1 MVGYVAKFPSE
12 EWINLFMEALNI
24 NKNYEEAAATWE
36 GDFLFIIEPDD
47 ALKESST
54 LYVDLWH
61 GKCRKVD
68 VVTEAT
74 KDKYK
79 PEFVLQAGV
88 AVWRKVAEKKIDS
101 IQAIVTRQLKLTG
114 NMGKV
119 MRAVK
124 AAQELVNCV
133 TQVKTEYPE

>member
-1 MVGYVAKFPSE
+1 MALFGTL
-12 EWINLFMEALNI
+12 EWANAFMEAVNAS
-24 NKNYEEAAATWE
+24 KAYEEAAKTWE
-36 GDFLFIIEPDD
+36 GDFYFIIEPGG
-47 ALKESST
+47 AVKEAG
-54 LYVDLWH
+54 YQYIDLWH

-68 VVTEAT
+68 VVTTAT

-79 PEFVLQAGV
+79 PEFVLSASV
-88 AVWRKVAEKKIDS
+88 STWRKVAEKKVDP
-101 IQAIVTRQLKLTG
+101 IQAIVTRQLKLQG

>member
-1 MVGYVAKFPSE
+1 MAVFGTI
-12 EWINLFMEALNI
+12 EWANAFMEAVNAS
-24 NKNYEEAAATWE
+24 KPYEDAAKTWE
-36 GDFLFIIEPDD
+36 GDFYFIIEPGGVV
-47 ALKESST
+47 KEPGYQ
-54 LYVDLWH
+54 YVDLWH

-68 VVTEAT
+68 VVTEAA

-79 PEFVLQAGV
+79 PEFVLA
-88 AVWRKVAEKKIDS
+88 ASIATWRKVAEKKIDP

>member
-1 MVGYVAKFPSE
+1 MAVFGTI
-12 EWINLFMEALNI
+12 EWATAFMEAI
-24 NKNYEEAAATWE
+24 NSSKPYEDAAKTWE
-36 GDFLFIIEPDD
+36 GDFYFIIEPGG
-47 ALKESST
+47 AVKEQGYQ
-54 LYVDLWH
+54 YVDLWH

-68 VVTEAT
+68 VIPAAE

-79 PEFVLQAGV
+79 PEFVLSASI
-88 AVWRKVAEKKIDS
+88 ATWRKVAEKKIDP
-101 IQAIVTRQLKLTG
+101 IQAIVTRQLKLSG

-133 TQVKTEYPE
+133 TKVQTEYPE

>member
-1 MVGYVAKFPSE
+1 MAIFGTLDWATK
-12 EWINLFMEALNI
+12 FMEAI
-24 NKNYEEAAATWE
+24 NGSKAYEDAAQTWE
-36 GDFLFIIEPDD
+36 GDFYFIIEPGGSPTDPVYM
-47 ALKESST
+47 
-54 LYVDLWH
+54 YVDLWH

-68 VVTEAT
+68 AVLAAE

-79 PEFVLQAGV
+79 PEFTLSATVP
-88 AVWRKVAEKKIDS
+88 VWRKVAEKKVDP
-101 IQAIVTRQLKLTG
+101 IQAIVTRQLKLQG

-133 TQVKTEYPE
+133 TKVQTEYPE

>member
-1 MVGYVAKFPSE
+1 MAKFGTL
-12 EWINLFMEALNI
+12 EWATQFMEAI
-24 NKNYEEAAATWE
+24 NNSKAYEEAAKTWE
-36 GDFLFIIEPDD
+36 GDFYFIIEPGGSI
-47 ALKESST
+47 KEPVYQ
-54 LYVDLWH
+54 YVDLWH

-68 VVTEAT
+68 IVSEAE
-74 KDKYK
+74 KDRYK
-79 PEFVLQAGV
+79 PEFLLSASV
-88 AVWRKVAEKKIDS
+88 ATWRKVAEKKVDP
-101 IQAIVTRQLKLTG
+101 IQAIVTRQLKLQG

>member
-1 MVGYVAKFPSE
+1 MALFGTIEWATAFMDAVNASKAYEDAAK
-12 EWINLFMEALNI
+12 
-24 NKNYEEAAATWE
+24 TWE
-36 GDFLFIIEPDD
+36 GDFYFIIEPGG
-47 ALKESST
+47 AVKEHGYQ
-54 LYVDLWH
+54 YVDLWH

-74 KDKYK
+74 KDTYK
-79 PEFVLQAGV
+79 PEFVLAASV
-88 AVWRKVAEKKIDS
+88 ATWRKVAEKKVDP

>member
-1 MVGYVAKFPSE
+1 MAVFGTLDWATA
-12 EWINLFMEALNI
+12 FMEAVNSS
-24 NKNYEEAAATWE
+24 KAYEDAALSWE
-36 GDFLFIIEPDD
+36 GDFYFIIEPGGSI
-47 ALKESST
+47 KEPGYT
-54 LYVDLWH
+54 YVDLWH

-68 VVTEAT
+68 VVTEAN

-79 PEFVLQAGV
+79 PEFVLMASIGT
-88 AVWRKVAEKKIDS
+88 WRKVAEKKVDS

-133 TQVKTEYPE
+133 TKVQTEYPE

>member
-1 MVGYVAKFPSE
+1 MALFGSL
-12 EWINLFMEALNI
+12 EWANAFMEAI
-24 NKNYEEAAATWE
+24 NGSKAYEDAATTWE
-36 GDFLFIIEPDD
+36 GDFYFIVE
-47 ALKESST
+47 AGGSLKEPGYT
-54 LYVDLWH
+54 YVDLWH

-79 PEFVLQAGV
+79 PEFVLQA
-88 AVWRKVAEKKIDS
+88 AVGTWRKVAEKKIDS

-133 TQVKTEYPE
+133 TKVQTEYPE

>member
-1 MVGYVAKFPSE
+1 MALFGTL
-12 EWINLFMEALNI
+12 EWVTEFMEKLNSY
-24 NKNYEEAAATWE
+24 KAYEDAAKTWE
-36 GDFLFIIEPDD
+36 GDFYFIIEPGG
-47 ALKESST
+47 AVKEPGYQ
-54 LYVDLWH
+54 YVDLWH

-79 PEFVLQAGV
+79 PEFVLQASI
-88 AVWRKVAEKKIDS
+88 ATWRKVAEKKVDP

-114 NMGKV
+114 NMGKI

-124 AAQELVNCV
+124 AAQELVNAV
-133 TQVKTEYPE
+133 TMVKTEYPE

>member
-1 MVGYVAKFPSE
+1 MAVFGTMDWA
-12 EWINLFMEALNI
+12 NAFMAAVNGS
-24 NKNYEEAAATWE
+24 KPYEDAAATWE
-36 GDFLFIIEPDD
+36 GDFYFIIEAGG
-47 ALKESST
+47 ALKEPGYM
-54 LYVDLWH
+54 YVDLWH

-68 VVTEAT
+68 VITEAE

-79 PEFVLQAGV
+79 PEFVLQASV
-88 AVWRKVAEKKIDS
+88 ATWRKVAEKKIDS

-133 TQVKTEYPE
+133 TQVKTEYPD

>member
-1 MVGYVAKFPSE
+1 MALFGTI
-12 EWINLFMEALNI
+12 EWANAFMEKVNGYKA
-24 NKNYEEAAATWE
+24 YEEAGKTWE
-36 GDFLFIIEPDD
+36 GDFYFIIEPGG
-47 ALKESST
+47 AVKEPGYV
-54 LYVDLWH
+54 YVDLWH

-79 PEFVLQAGV
+79 PEFVLQAKV
-88 AVWRKVAEKKIDS
+88 DTWKKVAEKKIDS

-124 AAQELVNCV
+124 AAQELVNAV
-133 TQVKTEYPE
+133 TMVQTEYPE

>member
-1 MVGYVAKFPSE
+1 MAVFGTLEWVTAFMDAINASKPYEDAAK
-12 EWINLFMEALNI
+12 
-24 NKNYEEAAATWE
+24 TWE
-36 GDFLFIIEPDD
+36 GDFYFIIEVGG
-47 ALKESST
+47 AVKEQGYQ
-54 LYVDLWH
+54 YVDLWH

-79 PEFVLQAGV
+79 PEFVLA
-88 AVWRKVAEKKIDS
+88 ASIATWRKVAEKKVDP

>member
-1 MVGYVAKFPSE
+1 MAVFGTI
-12 EWINLFMEALNI
+12 EWATAFMEAVNAS
-24 NKNYEEAAATWE
+24 KPYEDAAKTWE
-36 GDFLFIIEPDD
+36 GDFYFIIEVGG
-47 ALKESST
+47 AVKEQGYQ
-54 LYVDLWH
+54 YVDLWH

-68 VVTEAT
+68 VVTEAN

-79 PEFVLQAGV
+79 PEFVLA
-88 AVWRKVAEKKIDS
+88 ASIATWRKVAEKKIDP

>member
-1 MVGYVAKFPSE
+1 MAVFGTLEWATAFMNAINASKPYEDAAK
-12 EWINLFMEALNI
+12 
-24 NKNYEEAAATWE
+24 TWE
-36 GDFLFIIEPDD
+36 GDFYFIIEPGGSI
-47 ALKESST
+47 KEPGYQ
-54 LYVDLWH
+54 YVDLWH

-68 VVTEAT
+68 VIPAAE

-79 PEFVLQAGV
+79 PEFVLSASI
-88 AVWRKVAEKKIDS
+88 ATWRKVAEKKIDP

-133 TQVKTEYPE
+133 TQVQTEYPE

>member
-1 MVGYVAKFPSE
+1 MALFGSL
-12 EWINLFMEALNI
+12 EWANAFMEAI
-24 NKNYEEAAATWE
+24 NASKAYEEAAKTWE
-36 GDFLFIIEPDD
+36 GDFYFIIE
-47 ALKESST
+47 AGGGKEPGYT
-54 LYVDLWH
+54 YVDLWH

-79 PEFVLQAGV
+79 PEFVLQA
-88 AVWRKVAEKKIDS
+88 AVGTWRKVAEKKIDS

-133 TQVKTEYPE
+133 TRVQTEYPE

>member
-1 MVGYVAKFPSE
+1 MALFGSI
-12 EWINLFMEALNI
+12 EWATAFMEAI
-24 NKNYEEAAATWE
+24 NASKAYEDAATTWE
-36 GDFLFIIEPDD
+36 GDFYFIVE
-47 ALKESST
+47 AGGSLKEPGYT
-54 LYVDLWH
+54 YVDLWH

-79 PEFVLQAGV
+79 PEFVLQA
-88 AVWRKVAEKKIDS
+88 AVGTWRKVAEKKIDS

-133 TQVKTEYPE
+133 TKVQTEYPE

>member
-1 MVGYVAKFPSE
+1 MAIFGTL
-12 EWINLFMEALNI
+12 EWATQFMEAI
-24 NKNYEEAAATWE
+24 NNSKAYEEAAKTWE
-36 GDFLFIIEPDD
+36 GDFYFIIESGGSI
-47 ALKESST
+47 KEPI
-54 LYVDLWH
+54 YQYIDLWH

-68 VVTEAT
+68 IVSEAE

-79 PEFVLQAGV
+79 PEFLLSASV
-88 AVWRKVAEKKIDS
+88 ATWRKVAEKKVDP
-101 IQAIVTRQLKLTG
+101 IQAIVTRQLKLQG

>member
-1 MVGYVAKFPSE
+1 MAIFGTL
-12 EWINLFMEALNI
+12 EWATAFMEAVNSS
-24 NKNYEEAAATWE
+24 KAYEGAALTWE
-36 GDFLFIIEPDD
+36 GDFYFIIEPGGSI
-47 ALKESST
+47 KEPGYT
-54 LYVDLWH
+54 YVDLWH

-68 VVTEAT
+68 VVTEAN

-79 PEFVLQAGV
+79 PEFVLMASI
-88 AVWRKVAEKKIDS
+88 ATWRKVAEKKVDS

-133 TQVKTEYPE
+133 TKVQTEYPE

>member
-1 MVGYVAKFPSE
+1 MALFGTL
-12 EWINLFMEALNI
+12 EWATAFMEAVNAS
-24 NKNYEEAAATWE
+24 KAYEEAAKTWE
-36 GDFLFIIEPDD
+36 GDFYFIIEPGG
-47 ALKESST
+47 AVKELGYT
-54 LYVDLWH
+54 YVDLWH
-61 GKCRKVD
+61 GKCHKVD
-68 VVTEAT
+68 VVTDAT

-79 PEFVLQAGV
+79 PEFVLQANVGT
-88 AVWRKVAEKKIDS
+88 WRKVAEKKLDS

-133 TQVKTEYPE
+133 TRVKTEYPE

>member
-1 MVGYVAKFPSE
+1 MAVFGTLA
-12 EWINLFMEALNI
+12 WATAFMEAVNSSKAYEDAALN
-24 NKNYEEAAATWE
+24 WE
-36 GDFLFIIEPDD
+36 GDFYFVIEPGGSI
-47 ALKESST
+47 KEPGYT
-54 LYVDLWH
+54 YVDLWH

-68 VVTEAT
+68 VVTEAD
-74 KDKYK
+74 KEKYK
-79 PEFVLQAGV
+79 PEFVLMASVGT
-88 AVWRKVAEKKIDS
+88 WRKVAEKKVDS

-133 TQVKTEYPE
+133 TKVQTEYPE

>member
-1 MVGYVAKFPSE
+1 
-12 EWINLFMEALNI
+12 
-24 NKNYEEAAATWE
+24 
-36 GDFLFIIEPDD
+36 
-47 ALKESST
+47 
-54 LYVDLWH
+54 
-61 GKCRKVD
+61 

-79 PEFVLQAGV
+79 PEFVLQAAVG
-88 AVWRKVAEKKIDS
+88 VWRKVAEKKIDS

>member
-1 MVGYVAKFPSE
+1 MAIFGTLEWAKQ
-12 EWINLFMEALNI
+12 FMEAI
-24 NKNYEEAAATWE
+24 NNSKAYEEAAKTWE
-36 GDFLFIIEPDD
+36 GDFYFIIESGGSI
-47 ALKESST
+47 KEPI
-54 LYVDLWH
+54 YQYIDLWH

-68 VVTEAT
+68 IVSEAE

-79 PEFVLQAGV
+79 PEFLLSASV
-88 AVWRKVAEKKIDS
+88 ATWRKVAEKKVDP
-101 IQAIVTRQLKLTG
+101 IQAIVTRQLKLQG

>member
-1 MVGYVAKFPSE
+1 MALFGSI
-12 EWINLFMEALNI
+12 EWATAFMEAI
-24 NKNYEEAAATWE
+24 NASKAYEAAAQTWE
-36 GDFLFIIEPDD
+36 GDFYFIIEP
-47 ALKESST
+47 AGAGKPLEYT
-54 LYVDLWH
+54 YVDLWH

-79 PEFVLQAGV
+79 PEFVLQAAV

>member
-1 MVGYVAKFPSE
+1 MSVFGTI
-12 EWINLFMEALNI
+12 EWANEFMEKVNGYKA
-24 NKNYEEAAATWE
+24 YEDAAKTWE
-36 GDFLFIIEPDD
+36 GDFYFVTEPGGSI
-47 ALKESST
+47 KEPQYT
-54 LYVDLWH
+54 YVDLWH

-79 PEFVLQAGV
+79 PEFVLQAAVG
-88 AVWRKVAEKKIDS
+88 VWRKVAEKKVDS

-124 AAQELVNCV
+124 AAQELVNAV
-133 TQVKTEYPE
+133 TMVKTEWPE

>member
-1 MVGYVAKFPSE
+1 MAVFGTI
-12 EWINLFMEALNI
+12 EWVTAFMEAI
-24 NKNYEEAAATWE
+24 NASKAYEDAAKTWE
-36 GDFLFIIEPDD
+36 GDFYFITEVGG
-47 ALKESST
+47 AVKEQGYQ
-54 LYVDLWH
+54 YVDLWH

-79 PEFVLQAGV
+79 PEFVLQASI
-88 AVWRKVAEKKIDS
+88 ATWRKVAEKKVDP

>member
-1 MVGYVAKFPSE
+1 MALFGTI
-12 EWINLFMEALNI
+12 EWANAFMEAI
-24 NKNYEEAAATWE
+24 NASKAYEDAAQTWE
-36 GDFLFIIEPDD
+36 GDFYFIIEPGGS
-47 ALKESST
+47 LKEKGYV
-54 LYVDLWH
+54 YVDLWH

-68 VVTEAT
+68 IVTEAT

-79 PEFVLQAGV
+79 PEFVLQAPV
-88 AVWRKVAEKKIDS
+88 PVWRKVAEKKVDS

-133 TQVKTEYPE
+133 TRVQTEYPE

>member
-1 MVGYVAKFPSE
+1 MALFGSI
-12 EWINLFMEALNI
+12 EWATAFMEAI
-24 NKNYEEAAATWE
+24 NASKAYEEAAKTWE
-36 GDFLFIIEPDD
+36 GDFYFIIEPTGEG
-47 ALKESST
+47 KESNYT
-54 LYVDLWH
+54 YVDLWH

-79 PEFVLQAGV
+79 PEFVLQA
-88 AVWRKVAEKKIDS
+88 AVGTWRKVAEKKIDS

>member
-1 MVGYVAKFPSE
+1 
-12 EWINLFMEALNI
+12 
-24 NKNYEEAAATWE
+24 
-36 GDFLFIIEPDD
+36 
-47 ALKESST
+47 
-54 LYVDLWH
+54 
-61 GKCRKVD
+61 VD

-79 PEFVLQAGV
+79 PEFVLA
-88 AVWRKVAEKKIDS
+88 ASIATWRKVAEKKVDP